1 MQEVNQPNELDKIRF
16 ENDVAF
22 NRDTTLLSSGALVL
36 SVGFI
41 EKLIPISTATSI
53 YFLYFSW
60 CFFILSLLLNLFT
73 FLFGSDFG
81 NNLSII
87 EPTLTTEIYNS
98 KIIKH
103 NKIINCFNYII
114 FGLLITG
121 IISILIFV
129 FINFNQKNIM
139 EEKKTQKPEIQ
150 FLNEGFKYSLKKEKP
165 TVVINIEKPKNTTA
179 VLTQTAD
186 TITIKVE
193 DNTKK

>member
-139 EEKKTQKPEIQ
+139 EEKKT
-150 FLNEGFKYSLKKEKP
+150 
-165 TVVINIEKPKNTTA
+165 
-179 VLTQTAD
+179 
-186 TITIKVE
+186 
-193 DNTKK
+193 

>member
-150 FLNEGFKYSLKKEKP
+150 FLN
-165 TVVINIEKPKNTTA
+165 
-179 VLTQTAD
+179 
-186 TITIKVE
+186 
-193 DNTKK
+193 